1 MYCGRSVFRPK
12 DSSHDGIENESKKMN
27 KKELALLKY
36 ATDAKTE
43 VQQLTQQ
50 VYFLIVNA

>member
-1 MYCGRSVFRPK
+1 
-12 DSSHDGIENESKKMN
+12 MN